1 MLFVAVFMLS
11 LSVADKM
18 GNTGNFLNWAA
29 NLWYMEH
36 VSGLHRR
43 LTDIIVLNYQNTK
56 LLLT

>member
-18 GNTGNFLNWAA
+18 GNTGNFL